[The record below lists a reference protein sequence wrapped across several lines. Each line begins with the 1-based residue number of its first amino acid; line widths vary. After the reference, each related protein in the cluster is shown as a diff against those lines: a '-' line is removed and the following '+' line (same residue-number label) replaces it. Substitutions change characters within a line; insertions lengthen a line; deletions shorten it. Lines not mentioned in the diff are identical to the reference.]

1 MSLKLTINK
10 FSNIHI
16 LSSVPLYLRTHYGW
30 MGLACL
36 ILDGLAVLISC
47 WVRSVVLLLFC
58 GQKAH
63 TQYSHISRGQSM
75 WKYATNWL
83 DLTWLPPPAAA
94 GRSLMFWT
102 GSCCGCG
109 CSSANHYYRWSCPLF
124 TRLLLLLPQASY
136 FLRRRRLFL
145 RGGVNVVVSYCTRIT
160 LITTTTA
167 GLPFMTLEWTGPDEL
182 VWTQKKV
189 KSSARCV
196 IFTTVELPHSIL

>member
-63 TQYSHISRGQSM
+63 TQCSHISRGQSM

-83 DLTWLPPPAAA
+83 DLTWLDC
-94 GRSLMFWT
+94 L
-102 GSCCGCG
+102 
-109 CSSANHYYRWSCPLF
+109 L
-124 TRLLLLLPQASY
+124 RLLLAALWCSGLDRVVAAAVPVRIIIIGGHVHY
-136 FLRRRRLFL
+136 LRAFFSFSL
-145 RGGVNVVVSYCTRIT
+145 RPLTFFVVVV
-160 LITTTTA
+160 
-167 GLPFMTLEWTGPDEL
+167 FF
-182 VWTQKKV
+182 
-189 KSSARCV
+189 SAAA
-196 IFTTVELPHSIL
+196 